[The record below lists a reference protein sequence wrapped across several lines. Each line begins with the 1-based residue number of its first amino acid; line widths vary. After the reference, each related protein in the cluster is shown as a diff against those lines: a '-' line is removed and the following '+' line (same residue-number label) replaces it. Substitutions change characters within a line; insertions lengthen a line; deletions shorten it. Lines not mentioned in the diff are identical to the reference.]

1 MPTAPSIVILGASD
15 KPDRASNMLLKRLR
29 ARGVEPVPVHPAL
42 EMIDG
47 VPVRKNLGE
56 VAAKPD
62 VLSVYLAA
70 ARSSDLASQI
80 IALAPR
86 RVIFN
91 PGAENPAL
99 EAALSAAGIETENA
113 CSLVLLGQG
122 LLTA

>member
-1 MPTAPSIVILGASD
+1 MPTSPSIVILGASD
-15 KPDRASNMLLKRLR
+15 KPDRASNMLLKRLQV
-29 ARGVEPVPVHPAL
+29 RGVEAVPVHPAL

-47 VPVRKNLGE
+47 IPVRKNLSE
-56 VAAKPD
+56 VAPAPD

-70 ARSSDLASQI
+70 ARSSDLEADI
-80 IALAPR
+80 LTLAPR

-99 EAALSAAGIETENA
+99 EAKLNAAGIETENA
-113 CSLVLLGQG
+113 CSLVLLSQG